1 MEECKN
7 LYFKYLKYYNTVFKK
22 LTREHMKIGCCAYS
36 YRQYLLSGKMN
47 LKEFI
52 DTAAAIGVDGVE
64 LTSYYFPSTKI
75 NYLNEIKRHCLKKG
89 IAISGAAMRS
99 KLTLADKNE
108 REEQIKMVKEW
119 LRYAMIL
126 GAPELRV
133 FAGITPD
140 GYTDQQAF
148 EWAVASLKECVPF
161 AAKHG
166 VVMALENHGGIT
178 RTSSQVIQ
186 LIEAVNSEWL
196 RVNLDTGNYGLDP
209 NVDPYE
215 AMKRVAHLAVTAHH
229 KVSMKTLKGHVLVDI
244 NKVVKILK
252 NSDYKGYLNIEFEE
266 DEDPKLGV
274 PKVVKEIKNALL
286 KN

>member
-1 MEECKN
+1 
-7 LYFKYLKYYNTVFKK
+7 
-22 LTREHMKIGCCAYS
+22 MKIGCCAYS

-52 DTAAAIGVDGVE
+52 DTAVEIEVDGVE
-64 LTSYYFPSTKI
+64 LTSYYFPSTKL
-75 NYLNEIKRHCLKKG
+75 NYLNEIKQYCFKKG
-89 IAISGAAMRS
+89 IDISGAAIRS

-108 REEQIKMVKEW
+108 RQEQIKLVKKW

-166 VVMALENHGGIT
+166 VIMALENHGGIT

-186 LIEAVNSEWL
+186 LIEAVNSKWL

-215 AMKRVAHLAVTAHH
+215 SMKRVAHLAVTAHH
-229 KVSMKTLKGHVLVDI
+229 KVSMKTLNGHIPVDI

-266 DEDPKLGV
+266 NEDPKLGV
-274 PKVVKEIKNALL
+274 PKVVKAIKNALL